1 MSDDIQ
7 FLYAV
12 QSGRHDEVARCISRG
27 GAATGPAWRYDYGY
41 SALHLAADRGHVRVA
56 EVLLDRGWD
65 LGARN
70 DAGKRPLHHS
80 TEDAYL
86 QMIHFLVRRRAM
98 VDCQDNFNYTPL
110 HYAAV
115 EGHATAA
122 RLLLSLG
129 ADRTIKEM
137 NGETAK
143 DIAKDENRIRQGPNK
158 QHAVNTSDIS
168 LTAIYS
174 YSLLSATK

>member
-1 MSDDIQ
+1 MIQ
-7 FLYAV
+7 
-12 QSGRHDEVARCISRG
+12 
-27 GAATGPAWRYDYGY
+27 
-41 SALHLAADRGHVRVA
+41 
-56 EVLLDRGWD
+56 
-65 LGARN
+65 
-70 DAGKRPLHHS
+70 
-80 TEDAYL
+80 
-86 QMIHFLVRRRAM
+86 FLVRREAM

-143 DIAKDENRIRQGPNK
+143 DMPKMKIAFVKDQ
-158 QHAVNTSDIS
+158 TSNMPQIHQTS
-168 LTAIYS
+168 LSPPSTPTL
-174 YSLLSATK
+174 YSLPPVLEVQ